1 VRIFLDHSIPNR
13 AGRNRSTIV
22 LAGAEAIL
30 FLISTQFSSA
40 LGGCS
45 PGELIH
51 LLIWDAVSAC
61 RARRKSSSRAVL
73 PLIEDLGFVAIEA
86 ENADAA
92 VTILESRSDID
103 AVFTDVRMPGSM
115 DGIQLAFL
123 IRERWPPI
131 KILAASGNATL
142 APDGLPTG
150 RFLRKPYTP
159 EQVADTLRELI
170 GSVRDF
176 DEPDLRALPQRSK
189 NEEQDK

>member
-1 VRIFLDHSIPNR
+1 LHSRRTVLVIEDEPLIR
-13 AGRNRSTIV
+13 LHTIEV
-22 LAGAEAIL
+22 
-30 FLISTQFSSA
+30 
-40 LGGCS
+40 
-45 PGELIH
+45 
-51 LLIWDAVSAC
+51 
-61 RARRKSSSRAVL
+61 
-73 PLIEDLGFVAIEA
+73 IEDLGFVAIEA

-92 VTILESRSDID
+92 VAILESRSDID

-142 APDGLPTG
+142 PPDGLPTGG

-170 GSVRDF
+170 GSVRDV
-176 DEPDLRALPQRSK
+176 DEPD
-189 NEEQDK
+189 